1 MRVQKVAVFSSLFTE
16 DDLKRMNQSPTLSAA
31 SIHTQVFQRC
41 ATVYVHRGRRIWSCL
56 PGFVRA
62 LPIASAYARHLHALV
77 ERYVERNQSHS
88 TFFLRNRPELELMVQ
103 LLKDKAQGATLN
115 IAVVACSKG
124 AEVYSIAWKLRSSRP
139 DLQVRMRAVDIS
151 EEVVNFAKR
160 GVYSFQAIRAAG
172 DCGCQ
177 PAGHVA
183 DLTWKDQ
190 VWEARPLSMFER
202 MTEKEVGEMFEIQG
216 NEATVRPWLKEG
228 IDWRPADATDP
239 QFASILGPQ
248 DIVVANRFLCHMK
261 PAAAEACLRNIAGL
275 VKPGGYLFVSGI
287 DLDVRT
293 KVAQDLGWRPVP
305 DLMREVHEGDPSL
318 LQGWPLEYWGIEP
331 FSSRRSDWKI
341 RFASVFQIE

>member
-1 MRVQKVAVFSSLFTE
+1 
-16 DDLKRMNQSPTLSAA
+16 MNASPTLFPT
-31 SIHTQVFQRC
+31 SINTQLFQRC
-41 ATVYVHRGRRIWSCL
+41 ATVYLHRSRWIWSCL

-77 ERYVERNQSHS
+77 GRYAERNQSHS

-103 LLKDKAQGATLN
+103 LLKSRTLDATVN

-139 DLQVRMRAVDIS
+139 DLRVRIHAVDVS
-151 EEVVNFAKR
+151 EEVVNFSKT
-160 GVYSFQAIRAAG
+160 GVYSFQSIQTSGNYGR
-172 DCGCQ
+172 Q
-177 PAGHVA
+177 SPGHAA

-190 VWEARPLSMFER
+190 FWEARPLSMFER
-202 MTEKEVGEMFEIQG
+202 MTDKEVREMFEIQG
-216 NEATVRPWLKEG
+216 SEAKVKSWLREG
-228 IDWRPADATDP
+228 IDWSTADATDP

-261 PAAAEACLRNIAGL
+261 PAAAEACLRNIVSL

-293 KVAQDLGWRPVP
+293 KVAQDLGWHPVP
-305 DLMREVHEGDPSL
+305 DLIREVYEGDPSL
-318 LQGWPLEYWGIEP
+318 IQGWPLEYWGIEP
-331 FSSRRSDWKI
+331 FSNGCSDWKI
-341 RFASVFQIE
+341 RFASVFQVQ